1 MIKNKRIKVLLFII
15 ELLLITFQVCTIAV
29 LVPKGYYIIYD
40 WIFYGIN
47 YLIIIVFCLLR
58 SSNKYIKWLE
68 LTTALILL
76 VANTAFFYYLGNVNV
91 VVSKSEDSKHE
102 LILKEYKNMNYET
115 VRLSRRWVIFGKKS
129 ATLVESSK
137 YKAINNK
144 TFKID
149 WVSGDTAIVTYKTS
163 ASSSLQQ
170 SIFSFRSTNYISYQN
185 VAPSLAGKWLEK
197 DNPSNYFLYYLGKI
211 VYTKDGKL
219 YYYTS
224 QDIQQQGVTSI
235 IIKGDET
242 KPSLTLV
249 LNSDCVISDNC
260 LIQGGGTITISPVT
274 LQKSKGS
281 VYYRK

>member
-1 MIKNKRIKVLLFII
+1 MIKNRKIKVLLFII
-15 ELLLITFQVCTIAV
+15 ELLLITFQVCTIVV
-29 LVPKGYYIIYD
+29 LAPKGYYLIYE
-40 WIFYGIN
+40 WIFYGLN
-47 YLIIIVFCLLR
+47 YLIIIIFCLLL
-58 SSNKYIKWLE
+58 SKNKYIKWLE

-76 VANTAFFYYLGNVNV
+76 IANTAFFYYLGNVNV

-115 VRLSRRWVIFGKKS
+115 VRLNRKWVIFGKKS

-137 YKAINNK
+137 YKTINNG
-144 TFKID
+144 TYKID
-149 WVSGDTAIVTYKTS
+149 WVSSDTAIVTYKTS
-163 ASSSLQQ
+163 VSSSLQQ

-185 VAPSLAGKWLEK
+185 VAASLAGKWLEK
-197 DNPSNYFLYYLGKI
+197 DNPSNYFLYDLGKI

-235 IIKGDET
+235 IIKGDDT

-249 LNSDCVISDNC
+249 LNSDCVIGDNC
-260 LIQGGGTITISPVT
+260 LIKDGGTITISPVT
-274 LQKSKGS
+274 IEKSKGN
-281 VYYRK
+281 VYYKK